1 MIDAAKRIIARMSS
15 IIFWPFNILTRR
27 VAKANRRMMRWAV
40 RHRIGAV
47 YLIALFWLV
56 SGFLGNVGMQAVLKT
71 MENPPSLS
79 NKWIFVT
86 IVRTVCAQISE
97 DHQEISGEALFA

>member
-1 MIDAAKRIIARMSS
+1 MLELNRMKAIRNVFAHAKTDVTFDTPEIAAE
-15 IIFWPFNILTRR
+15 
-27 VAKANRRMMRWAV
+27 
-40 RHRIGAV
+40 
-47 YLIALFWLV
+47 V